1 MLGDVR
7 LLVVLVRVA
16 AVVRRIE
23 GQRRIDGDSRRRR
36 GLHRCLLVDGVVVE
50 VEGIREGREVVWL
63 GGVGG

>member
-1 MLGDVR
+1 MLGDVG
-7 LLVVLVRVA
+7 LLVVLVRVV
-16 AVVRRIE
+16 VVRRIE
-23 GQRRIDGDSRRRR
+23 GEGRIDGDAGRRR